1 MGIFKGFFAFRSVS
15 VKYHKLSLFTGK
27 FGGFLGE
34 ELGEGYPPN
43 LNVSERILYLTALLF
58 GAYALSYGLP
68 TYHKGITATGDFIE
82 NKGLDC

>member
-1 MGIFKGFFAFRSVS
+1 M
-15 VKYHKLSLFTGK
+15 
-27 FGGFLGE
+27 
-34 ELGEGYPPN
+34 GEGYPPN